1 MVWEL
6 DLIPFP
12 PSFPA
17 LPARLS
23 LSIPI
28 PALCPH
34 FLVPVPSPIYLV
46 SSQLPS
52 PPAPPAPHHC
62 FLLLHLPP
70 DSSSCWPRCSNE
82 AVSSLSLPGEVIWC
96 PESQVLAPHAGA
108 WSGCWGVAA
117 AGSRGLAQGW
127 GQHTCGRPGPQTG
140 LALPKVGKI
149 PMGNPKHPLAT
160 KIAFPTDLKALFQNI
175 WACTKKNK
183 PKQENSDIFFI
194 LVDAIVFNGSGW
206 NFLGKKLS
214 VSQTSSMEYL
224 SCIAKLW
231 GKSG

>member
-1 MVWEL
+1 
-6 DLIPFP
+6 
-12 PSFPA
+12 
-17 LPARLS
+17 
-23 LSIPI
+23 
-28 PALCPH
+28 
-34 FLVPVPSPIYLV
+34 
-46 SSQLPS
+46 
-52 PPAPPAPHHC
+52 
-62 FLLLHLPP
+62 
-70 DSSSCWPRCSNE
+70 
-82 AVSSLSLPGEVIWC
+82 
-96 PESQVLAPHAGA
+96 
-108 WSGCWGVAA
+108 
-117 AGSRGLAQGW
+117 
-127 GQHTCGRPGPQTG
+127 
-140 LALPKVGKI
+140 
-149 PMGNPKHPLAT
+149 MGNPKHPLAT